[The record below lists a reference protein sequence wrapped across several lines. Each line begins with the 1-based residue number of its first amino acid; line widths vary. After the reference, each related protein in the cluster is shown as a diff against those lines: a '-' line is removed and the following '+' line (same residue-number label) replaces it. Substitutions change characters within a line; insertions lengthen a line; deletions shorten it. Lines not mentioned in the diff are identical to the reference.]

1 MSKFLSPT
9 MAAVTPYTPG
19 EQPQD
24 QQYIKLNT
32 NESPYLPSPR
42 VVAAV
47 SEAEVEKL
55 RLYSDPACADLLRA
69 AAAHFGLQPDQ
80 IMPGNGSDE
89 NLFFALRAFCDESH
103 PLAFADITYGC
114 YGVWCGLLHIP
125 THIIPLKE
133 DFTLDPADYHGLHE
147 TIVIANPN
155 APTGLC
161 LPRDAIEGILRSNPD
176 SVVIV
181 DEAYVD
187 FGGESCVPLID
198 QYDNLLVVQTF
209 SKSRQLAGARLGL
222 AMGNA
227 ALIADLNRVK
237 FSLNPYNI
245 NRLTLKAGQAA
256 LEDTAYF
263 EKTRAAIMDTR
274 AWTMQQLTDRGFTV
288 LDSRTNF
295 VFASTERINGG
306 VLYKKLK
313 ENGILVR
320 HFDAPRIENWLRIT
334 IGTPE
339 QMQDNIA
346 FMKDFRPLDPQER
359 AAVDRVQAIFHGM
372 HLIPCTSCRYCV
384 DGCPQHIA
392 IPNLFALMNTK
403 QLYHDWNAD
412 FYYEDVHTGPGRKAS
427 DCIRCGRCERICPQ
441 HLPIRQLLVDVAKE
455 FEKPQA

>member
-9 MAAVTPYTPG
+9 LAAVTPYTPG

-32 NESPYLPSPR
+32 NESPYLPSPA
-42 VVAAV
+42 VIAAV
-47 SEAEVEKL
+47 SEHEVEKL
-55 RLYSDPACADLLRA
+55 RLYSDPACTDLLKA
-69 AAAHFGLQPDQ
+69 AAAHFGLQPEQ

-89 NLFFALRAFCDESH
+89 NLFFALRAFCDADH
-103 PLAFADITYGC
+103 PLAYADITYGC
-114 YGVWCGLLHIP
+114 YGVWCGLMHIP
-125 THIIPLKE
+125 SHIIPLKE
-133 DFTLDPADYHGLHE
+133 DFTLDPKDYYGLNQ
-147 TIVIANPN
+147 TIVLANPN
-155 APTGLC
+155 APTGIA
-161 LPRDAIEGILRSNPD
+161 LPRAEIEGILKANPNN
-176 SVVIV
+176 VVIV

-198 QYDNLLVVQTF
+198 QYENLLVVQTF

-227 ALIADLNRVK
+227 KLIADLNRVK

-288 LDSRTNF
+288 LDSRANF
-295 VFASTERINGG
+295 VFASTNRINGG
-306 VLYKKLK
+306 VLYKELK
-313 ENGILVR
+313 KKGILVR

-339 QMQDNIA
+339 QMQALMD
-346 FMKDFRPLDPQER
+346 
-359 AAVDRVQAIFHGM
+359 AVDKILEV
-372 HLIPCTSCRYCV
+372 
-384 DGCPQHIA
+384 
-392 IPNLFALMNTK
+392 
-403 QLYHDWNAD
+403 
-412 FYYEDVHTGPGRKAS
+412 
-427 DCIRCGRCERICPQ
+427 
-441 HLPIRQLLVDVAKE
+441 
-455 FEKPQA
+455 

>member
-1 MSKFLSPT
+1 MSRFLSPRLDT
-9 MAAVTPYTPG
+9 VTPYTPG

-55 RLYSDPACADLLRA
+55 RLYSDPACAQLLRT
-69 AAAHFGLQPDQ
+69 AAAHFGLQPSQ
-80 IMPGNGSDE
+80 VMPGNGSDE

-114 YGVWCGLLHIP
+114 YGVWCGLMHIP
-125 THIIPLKE
+125 SHVIPLKE
-133 DFTLDPADYHGLHE
+133 DFTLDPADYYGLNE

-155 APTGLC
+155 APTGLA
-161 LPRDAIEGILRSNPD
+161 LPRSAIEGILQANPD
-176 SVVIV
+176 HVVIV

-198 QYDNLLVVQTF
+198 RYENLLVVQTF

-227 ALIADLNRVK
+227 KLIADLNRVK

-288 LDSRTNF
+288 LDSRANF
-295 VFASTERINGG
+295 VFASTNRINGG
-306 VLYKKLK
+306 VLYKELK
-313 ENGILVR
+313 KKGILVR

-339 QMQDNIA
+339 QMQALMD
-346 FMKDFRPLDPQER
+346 
-359 AAVDRVQAIFHGM
+359 AVDKILEV
-372 HLIPCTSCRYCV
+372 
-384 DGCPQHIA
+384 
-392 IPNLFALMNTK
+392 
-403 QLYHDWNAD
+403 
-412 FYYEDVHTGPGRKAS
+412 
-427 DCIRCGRCERICPQ
+427 
-441 HLPIRQLLVDVAKE
+441 
-455 FEKPQA
+455 